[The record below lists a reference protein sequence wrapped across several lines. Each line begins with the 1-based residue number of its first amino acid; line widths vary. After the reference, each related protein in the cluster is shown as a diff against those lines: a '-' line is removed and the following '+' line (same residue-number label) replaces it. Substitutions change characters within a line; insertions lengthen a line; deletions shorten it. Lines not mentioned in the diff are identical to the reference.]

1 MAEQGIASLVPLNA
15 RTFLR
20 NLMRD
25 EGDTSSLLTAEDL
38 TDDQI
43 EYIYKQ
49 IDRQTAKQDDVKARG
64 KAFLGEAR
72 KALDPSSPE
81 AKLYRPQRGIGYTV
95 SDPEKVTE
103 EEYRTFSDFDPDGRE
118 VASRG
123 FTRASADAPIEYFK
137 KYKIPR
143 AEEEVTALIQDEI
156 DKAERLLK
164 KYKDNETDI
173 VYDYKYGEGINEYN
187 PLTVIKKAFT
197 SDAYNIA
204 TTLGQFKAIKNKD
217 GTVTIRDTYNWTGQ
231 KNDPEGE
238 IDLSLSDF
246 IKYLPS
252 MLSPEIAGNLLMR
265 SLFKDKQ
272 SPVEFTLPPRQTTE
286 MPKNYRD
293 GGRVRLI

>member
-1 MAEQGIASLVPLNA
+1 MAEQGIASLVPLNTRA
-15 RTFLR
+15 FFR

-25 EGDTSSLLTAEDL
+25 EGDTSSLLTAEDF

-43 EYIYKQ
+43 EYIYKE
-49 IDRQTAKQDDVKARG
+49 IERQTAKQDDIKERAET
-64 KAFLGEAR
+64 FLEVAR

-81 AKLYRPQRGIGYTV
+81 GKLYRPQEGVGYTV
-95 SDPEKVTE
+95 SDPEKVTYE
-103 EEYRTFSDFDPDGRE
+103 QFMALDDPAGRE
-118 VASRG
+118 VVARG
-123 FTRASADAPIEYFK
+123 ATRSSADAPREYYQ

-143 AEEEVTALIQDEI
+143 TEAEVTALIQDEI
-156 DKAERLLK
+156 DKAEGLLK
-164 KYKDNETDI
+164 KYKGNETDVI
-173 VYDYKYGEGINEYN
+173 YDYKYGEGINEYN

-231 KNDPEGE
+231 RGDPEGE
-238 IDLSLSDF
+238 IDVSLSDF
-246 IKYLPS
+246 IKNLPK

-286 MPKNYRD
+286 MPESYRD